1 MTGPDDALAVC
12 VIGAGPRG
20 LSVLER
26 ICANADGAVRPV
38 EVHLVDPYPPGAGA
52 VWRTDQP
59 GELLMNT
66 VASQV
71 TLFTDD
77 SVACAGPSVPG
88 PSLYEWA
95 CAIRDGAIDHDLPAR
110 ALAEARLLG
119 PDTYP
124 TRAFHGHYL
133 EWVFRHLLHTAPP
146 HVTVRT
152 HPTTAIAL
160 RDDIRDDIGEDARHD
175 DITDGRCDGAS
186 GGRREHV
193 GGGRRGRAPGGPQTV
208 TLENGDRLAGMD
220 AVVLALG
227 HGALAPSPEERA
239 LRSFAD
245 RHGLTYIAPANP
257 ADVDLSGIAPG
268 TPVALRG
275 LGLNFFD
282 CLALLT
288 EGRGGT
294 FKEGQSGLVYLPSG
308 NEPVLYAGSRRGVP
322 YHARGENEKGAL
334 GRHEPRFLTPDVIAG
349 LRRRAAAGR
358 PIGFRQ
364 DLWPIVDREV
374 RTVYHEA
381 WIRAAQGPGAAETF
395 VRSCLAGRGGE
406 EETALLDRYAVPPG
420 ARWDWARIEHPYGE
434 RTFTDRADF
443 RYWLLEYLRRDV
455 AEARLGNVNGPL
467 KAALDALRDLRNEIR
482 LVVDHGGV
490 TGESYRA
497 ELDGWYTPLNAFTSI
512 GPPAFRVEQLI
523 ALIEADVLRVIGPG
537 MRVRARA
544 PGHGGGVGEGG
555 FLVDAELVD
564 EPPVRV
570 EALVEAR
577 LPAVDPRQ
585 SADPLLRGLLAAG
598 ACAPYRLDGYEP
610 GGLAVTDGPPRLVDT
625 AGRPHPRRFAFGV
638 PVEGV
643 RWVTAVGIRPG
654 VGSVTLED
662 SDAIAR
668 AVLGLGPVGAEG
680 PGTGTPGA
688 EAAGAEATAAEA
700 PEAESLEPR
709 APQAIAPGAGTSAA
723 ETPEAAVASA
733 VRQTSGTGSRGK

>member
-1 MTGPDDALAVC
+1 MTGPGGALTVC
-12 VIGAGPRG
+12 VVGAGPRG

-26 ICANADGAVRPV
+26 IRANAAGTVRPV

-52 VWRTDQP
+52 VWRTGQP

-77 SVACAGPSVPG
+77 SVDCAGPSVPG

-95 CAIRDGAIDHDLPAR
+95 CAVRDRSIGLDLPAR
-110 ALAEARLLG
+110 AVDEARRLG

-133 EWVFRHLLHTAPP
+133 EWVFRHLLRTAPP
-146 HVTVRT
+146 HLTVRT
-152 HPTTAIAL
+152 HATSAVELA
-160 RDDIRDDIGEDARHD
+160 DDIPDDQQ
-175 DITDGRCDGAS
+175 DGAL
-186 GGRREHV
+186 GAR
-193 GGGRRGRAPGGPQTV
+193 QTV
-208 TLENGDRLAGMD
+208 TLENGTRLTGLD

-227 HGALAPSPEERA
+227 HGDLTPSPEERE

-245 RHGLTYIAPANP
+245 RHALTYVAPANP
-257 ADVDLSGIAPG
+257 ADTDLDGIAPG

-282 CLALLT
+282 CVALLT

-294 FKEGQSGLVYLPSG
+294 FKEGESGLVYLPSG

-349 LRRRAAAGR
+349 VRRRVDDGR
-358 PIGFRQ
+358 PIGFRA
-364 DLWPIVDREV
+364 DLWPLIDREI

-381 WIRAAQGPGAAETF
+381 WLRAARGAGAAGEF
-395 VRSCLAGRGGE
+395 VRARLAGVGE
-406 EETALLDRYAVPPG
+406 AALLDRYAVPP
-420 ARWDWARIEHPYGE
+420 AERWDWQRIERPYGE
-434 RTFTDRADF
+434 RTFADRAGF
-443 RYWLLEYLRRDV
+443 RDWLLAYLRRDV

-490 TGESYRA
+490 SGDSYRA
-497 ELDGWYTPLNAFTSI
+497 ELDGWYTPLNAFASI
-512 GPPAFRVEQLI
+512 GPPAFRIEQLI
-523 ALIEADVLRVIGPG
+523 ALIEADVVRVLGPG
-537 MRVRARA
+537 MRVRPSTA
-544 PGHGGGVGEGG
+544 GGTGG

-570 EALVEAR
+570 SALVEAR
-577 LPAVDPRQ
+577 LPAVDLRR
-585 SADPLLRGLLAAG
+585 SVSPLLRGLLASG
-598 ACAPYRLDGYEP
+598 GCRPYRLGGHEP
-610 GGLAVTDGPPRLVDT
+610 GGLAVTDGPPRLVDA
-625 AGRPHPRRFAFGV
+625 AGRAHPRRFAFGV

-668 AVLGLGPVGAEG
+668 AALGLTGAR
-680 PGTGTPGA
+680 PTRRKP
-688 EAAGAEATAAEA
+688 
-700 PEAESLEPR
+700 SLT
-709 APQAIAPGAGTSAA
+709 I
-723 ETPEAAVASA
+723 
-733 VRQTSGTGSRGK
+733 RQTSGTGSR

>member
-1 MTGPDDALAVC
+1 MTGPDDTTAPDTPRTGWTATAAALPGAAGPAGPLTVC
-12 VIGAGPRG
+12 VVGAGPRG

-26 ICANADGAVRPV
+26 ICANAGGIVRPV

-71 TLFTDD
+71 TLFTDA
-77 SVACAGPSVPG
+77 SVDCAGPTVPG

-95 CAIRDGAIDHDLPAR
+95 CAVRDGVVDHDLPAR
-110 ALAEARLLG
+110 ALVEARRLG

-133 EWVFRHLLHTAPP
+133 EWVFSHLLRTAPA
-146 HVTVRT
+146 HVTVHT
-152 HPTTAIAL
+152 HRTTATGL
-160 RDDIRDDIGEDARHD
+160 REDTAD
-175 DITDGRCDGAS
+175 
-186 GGRREHV
+186 
-193 GGGRRGRAPGGPQTV
+193 GPQRV
-208 TLENGDRLAGMD
+208 TLANGETLTGLA

-227 HGALAPSPEERA
+227 HGTLTPSPEERA

-245 RHGLTYIAPANP
+245 RHGLTYVAPANP
-257 ADVDLSGIAPG
+257 ADTDLSGIAPG

-294 FKEGQSGLVYLPSG
+294 FKEGESGLVYLPSG

-322 YHARGENEKGAL
+322 YHARGENQKGAL
-334 GRHEPRFLTPDVIAG
+334 GRHEPRFLTADVIAE
-349 LRRRAAAGR
+349 LRHRVTAGQ
-358 PIGFRQ
+358 PLGFRGA
-364 DLWPIVDREV
+364 LWPLVDREV
-374 RTVYHEA
+374 RTVHHEA
-381 WIRAAQGPGAAETF
+381 RIRAARGPEAAAAF
-395 VRSCLAGRGGE
+395 VRSYLAASGDEGVE
-406 EETALLDRYAVPPG
+406 AALLDEHGVP
-420 ARWDWARIEHPYGE
+420 AHERWDWTRIEQPYGE
-434 RTFTDRADF
+434 RMFSDRADF
-443 RYWLLEYLRRDV
+443 RHWLLDHLRRDV
-455 AEARLGNVNGPL
+455 AEARLGNVDGPL

-490 TGESYRA
+490 SGDSYRA
-497 ELDGWYTPLNAFTSI
+497 ELDDWYTPLNAFTSI
-512 GPPAFRVEQLI
+512 GPPAFRIEQLI
-523 ALIEADVLRVIGPG
+523 ALIEADVLHVLGPSI
-537 MRVRARA
+537 RVRAWSPDGGLEEPFPDG
-544 PGHGGGVGEGG
+544 PGPGPGC

-570 EALVEAR
+570 AALIEAR
-577 LPAVDPRQ
+577 LPAVDLRR
-585 SADPLLRGLLAAG
+585 SADPLLRALFRAG
-598 ACAPYRLDGYEP
+598 ACVPFRLGGDAGYEP
-610 GGLAVTDGPPRLVDT
+610 GGLAVTDGPPRLVD
-625 AGRPHPRRFAFGV
+625 AEGRAHPRRYAFGV

-668 AVLGLGPVGAEG
+668 AALGL
-680 PGTGTPGA
+680 
-688 EAAGAEATAAEA
+688 A
-700 PEAESLEPR
+700 PEAGR
-709 APQAIAPGAGTSAA
+709 TAG
-723 ETPEAAVASA
+723 
-733 VRQTSGTGSRGK
+733 GGSRGT

>member
-1 MTGPDDALAVC
+1 MTGPDAALAVC

-26 ICANADGAVRPV
+26 ICANADGIVRPV

-95 CAIRDGAIDHDLPAR
+95 CAIRDGALGHDLPAR
-110 ALAEARLLG
+110 ALDEARLLG

-146 HVTVRT
+146 HVTVHT

-160 RDDIRDDIGEDARHD
+160 TDDIAAGRHEGAP
-175 DITDGRCDGAS
+175 DGRLDGA
-186 GGRREHV
+186 GRQGH
-193 GGGRRGRAPGGPQTV
+193 APGGPQAV
-208 TLENGDRLAGMD
+208 VLESGDRLAGMD

-227 HGALAPSPEERA
+227 HGALTPSPEERA

-245 RHGLTYIAPANP
+245 RHGLTYVAPANP
-257 ADVDLSGIAPG
+257 ADADLSGIAPG

-294 FKEGQSGLVYLPSG
+294 FKEAQSGLVYLPSG
-308 NEPVLYAGSRRGVP
+308 NEPVLYAGSRRGIP

-334 GRHEPRFLTPDVIAG
+334 GRHEPRFLTPDVITG
-349 LRRRAAAGR
+349 LRRRVATGH

-381 WIRAAQGPGAAETF
+381 WIRAAQGPGAAEEF
-395 VRSCLAGRGGE
+395 VRSCLAGGSGE
-406 EETALLDRYAVPPG
+406 EAALLDRYAVPPG
-420 ARWDWARIEHPYGE
+420 ERWDWARIERPYGQ

-443 RYWLLEYLRRDV
+443 RHWLLEYLRRDV

-490 TGESYRA
+490 AGESYRT

-512 GPPAFRVEQLI
+512 GPPVFRIEQLI

-537 MRVRARA
+537 MRVRAWA
-544 PGHGGGVGEGG
+544 PGRDHGGAVGEGTDEGG

-570 EALVEAR
+570 GALVEAR
-577 LPAVDPRQ
+577 LPAVDLRRG
-585 SADPLLRGLLAAG
+585 ADPLLRG
-598 ACAPYRLDGYEP
+598 CS
-610 GGLAVTDGPPRLVDT
+610 
-625 AGRPHPRRFAFGV
+625 RP
-638 PVEGV
+638 
-643 RWVTAVGIRPG
+643 
-654 VGSVTLED
+654 
-662 SDAIAR
+662 AR
-668 AVLGLGPVGAEG
+668 AHR
-680 PGTGTPGA
+680 TGWTVM
-688 EAAGAEATAAEA
+688 
-700 PEAESLEPR
+700 SR
-709 APQAIAPGAGTSAA
+709 A
-723 ETPEAAVASA
+723 
-733 VRQTSGTGSRGK
+733 GSR